1 MNSRDAGYDEAEALR
16 KAIEASKEDAAPEA
30 EVGLRRGKRGR
41 SNSEEKPESTKR
53 QRTSSRSR
61 SPSLDKAE
69 DSDEAITTGVPT
81 RNVGTRP
88 KSSRGTSNTVTRNQR
103 NEKVSEREERE
114 RQRAEAANKRKGRA
128 ERRRI
133 DDSDPSEELPLAAAR
148 AVVNK
153 ATTATM
159 TTTTTSIS
167 SGTTIGTGVSVSQGN
182 TTISD
187 TGPSEVQTA
196 TIQKIST
203 VPEPPPS
210 SQPTPESPTASA
222 PLTKEASVPV
232 TSSSGV
238 TSGRIDKK
246 RSHKKKGRNQ
256 YTRDRDGHDEESPA
270 RSQSRDVQ
278 KDEQNQTSS
287 GGSGG
292 HSGSGKASTENAGSN
307 STHGSGGRA
316 HGKAKGGMSSKVT
329 MTDMKRK
336 AAALLD
342 FISRT
347 QVELAGEA
355 LTPPE
360 STTTAAKVGAGKSA
374 GEDET
379 APVTATTEPGQ
390 RQHDSAAVEGLPTP
404 VRVEKDFKEL
414 NCLEMM
420 DSLTRRLVKWQQEYT
435 V

>member
-1 MNSRDAGYDEAEALR
+1 M
-16 KAIEASKEDAAPEA
+16 
-30 EVGLRRGKRGR
+30 
-41 SNSEEKPESTKR
+41 
-53 QRTSSRSR
+53 
-61 SPSLDKAE
+61 
-69 DSDEAITTGVPT
+69 
-81 RNVGTRP
+81 
-88 KSSRGTSNTVTRNQR
+88 GTSQTILGR
-103 NEKVSEREERE
+103 VSE
-114 RQRAEAANKRKGRA
+114 AHA
-128 ERRRI
+128 
-133 DDSDPSEELPLAAAR
+133 DTDSDPSEELPLAAAR

-379 APVTATTEPGQ
+379 APVTAATEPGQ